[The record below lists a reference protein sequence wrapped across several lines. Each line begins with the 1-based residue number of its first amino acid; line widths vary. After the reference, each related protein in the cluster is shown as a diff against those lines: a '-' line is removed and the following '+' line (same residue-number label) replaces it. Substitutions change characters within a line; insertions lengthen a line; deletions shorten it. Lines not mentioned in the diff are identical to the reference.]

1 MDLNQVTQLLTWLD
15 EEHRKDKATLMAL
28 QSQIDTQKAQSTEQ
42 ARQLQELQAALP
54 RIEGQLPRLTQLE
67 TAIQSVRTEF
77 SSLLAKHAAEQDVRE
92 ETRTRN
98 DKMEAESL
106 ARIVRQVQERV
117 ESIASFENIAGA
129 LRDEDSKLR
138 SEIAKAVGQSADLA
152 KRLVAQDERIDLL
165 AQDGQS
171 FRDGLTTLRL
181 AHEDWANNKHMALK
195 ATVEALGPRLEAK
208 IEQVPPALDELSKR
222 QQDDISAL
230 QLKMQE
236 RDRQVEELM
245 AEMKAA
251 QPPIAR
257 WTKQLEDF
265 ANQIE
270 RNRKTLYDLR
280 ELEKQIRQQG
290 NEVLELQRLAAER
303 QRTELREWQDNQV
316 RVDEEQAA
324 RLERL
329 ESWQKKQLGTLQTLE
344 ERIEQNHKEIAASAA
359 ELWQVWSQFTQAQAK
374 VFDGM
379 TTKKKAI

>member
-28 QSQIDTQKAQSTEQ
+28 QSQLDTQKAQITEQ
-42 ARQLQELQAALP
+42 ARQLQEIQAALP
-54 RIEGQLPRLTQLE
+54 RIEGQLPRLNQLE
-67 TAIQSVRTEF
+67 TAIQTVRSEF
-77 SSLLAKHAAEQDVRE
+77 SGLLAKHAAEQDVRD

-117 ESIASFENIAGA
+117 ESIASFDNIAAA

-138 SEIAKAVGQSADLA
+138 SEITKAIGQSAELA
-152 KRLVAQDERIDLL
+152 KRLGAQDERLTLL

-171 FRDGLTTLRL
+171 FRDGLTALRL
-181 AHEDWANNKHMALK
+181 AHEDWVNNKHMALK
-195 ATVEALGPRLEAK
+195 ATVEALGPPLDAK
-208 IEQVPPALDELSKR
+208 IEQLGLSLDELGGR

-236 RDRQVEELM
+236 WDRRVEELT

-251 QPPIAR
+251 QPPVAR
-257 WTKQLEDF
+257 WAKQMEDF
-265 ANQIE
+265 ATQFE

-280 ELEKQIRQQG
+280 ELERQIRQQG

-303 QRTELREWQDNQV
+303 QRTELREWQDAQM

-329 ESWQKKQLGTLQTLE
+329 ETSQKKQAGAWQALE
-344 ERIEQNHKEIAASAA
+344 ERIEQNHKEIEANAA
-359 ELWQVWSQFTQAQAK
+359 ELWQVWAQFTQAQAK

-379 TTKKKAI
+379 SRKKAS

>member
-1 MDLNQVTQLLTWLD
+1 LDLNQVTQLLTWLD
-15 EEHRKDKATLMAL
+15 EEHRKDKASLMAL
-28 QSQIDTQKAQSTEQ
+28 QSQIDTQKAQITEQ
-42 ARQLQELQAALP
+42 ARQLQEIQAALP

-77 SSLLAKHAAEQDVRE
+77 SGLLAKHAAEQDVRE
-92 ETRTRN
+92 ETRTRS

-117 ESIASFENIAGA
+117 ESIASFENVAA
-129 LRDEDSKLR
+129 TLRDEDSKLR
-138 SEIAKAVGQSADLA
+138 SEITKAVGQSTDLA
-152 KRLVAQDERIDLL
+152 KRLAAQGERLDLL
-165 AQDGQS
+165 AKDGQS
-171 FRDGLTTLRL
+171 FRDGLTALRL
-181 AHEDWANNKHMALK
+181 AHEDWSNNKHMALK
-195 ATVEALGPRLEAK
+195 ATVEALGPRLDAK
-208 IEQVPPALDELSKR
+208 LEQIPPALDELSKR
-222 QQDDISAL
+222 QQDDIGAL

-236 RDRQVEELM
+236 WDRRVEELT

-265 ANQIE
+265 ANQFE

-280 ELEKQIRQQG
+280 ELERQIRQQG

-303 QRTELREWQDNQV
+303 QRTELREWQDNQM

-329 ESWQKKQLGTLQTLE
+329 ESWQKKTAGAWQSLE
-344 ERIEQNHKEIAASAA
+344 ERIEQNHKDIEANAA
-359 ELWQVWSQFTQAQAK
+359 ELWQVWSQYMQAQAK
-374 VFDGM
+374 VLDGM
-379 TTKKKAI
+379 KQKKAT